1 MATLWGDGMKAKV
14 TMKDGSVY
22 EFLEV
27 INIKYNSNE
36 IIIYCR
42 LSMDNGVY
50 YDYDVTKIELIP

>member
-1 MATLWGDGMKAKV
+1 MKAKV